1 MTVPMEGADKP
12 ESLLSRCCC
21 SSSDRDLVAGTS
33 LEADMAGEEI
43 KEGDGCAEGGWT
55 VAGVSRVAGEATED

>member
-21 SSSDRDLVAGTS
+21 SSSDRDLVAGTT

-43 KEGDGCAEGGWT
+43 KEGNSCVEGG
-55 VAGVSRVAGEATED
+55 